1 MTDSKSNIRGMSPHI
16 KLKHYLITV
25 QVFTNKASFSMLVTF
40 SDPIFINLENLT
52 RQVQASFGKLPDLT
66 GMEFKAMSILF
77 FKEVSEVELKRFFH
91 TSPIIQD
98 NIPLAQA

>member
-1 MTDSKSNIRGMSPHI
+1 MTDTPKMRAISPHI

-25 QVFTNKASFSMLVTF
+25 QVFTNKSAFSMLVSY
-40 SDPIFINLENLT
+40 SDPIFINLQEVT
-52 RQVQASFGKLPDLT
+52 RQVASSFGKLPDLT

-77 FKEVSEVELKRFFH
+77 FKEISEAELKRFFH

-98 NIPLAQA
+98 NIPIAQA